1 MRILLDQ
8 NVPVGI
14 QDIIVNWRQDAEIRS
29 AYDMGWARLRNGE
42 LLARAEE
49 NGFDLLLTADQ
60 SMPYQQNMARRKIRL
75 VVLWTNRWA
84 ELREN
89 PSGSSP
95 PLSDNSYWM
104 IPQAMRAP
112 PPPSGWGWSL

>member
-14 QDIIVNWRQDAEIRS
+14 QSIIFTWRPEAEIRL
-29 AYDMGWARLRNGE
+29 AYEMGWARLRNGE
-42 LLARAEE
+42 LLTRAEE

-60 SMPYQQNMARRKIRL
+60 NMAYQQNMAGRKIRL

-84 ELREN
+84 ELREA
-89 PSGSSP
+89 PERVVAAISGE
-95 PLSDNSYWM
+95 
-104 IPQAMRAP
+104 
-112 PPPSGWGWSL
+112 